1 MSVTGQRCK
10 MDGVSAM
17 VRLSYILATS
27 VFLADILSYGDCQD
41 DIGEPCMIPVS
52 TETAAI

>member
-1 MSVTGQRCK
+1 MSVTGQRYK